1 VSANSSA
8 LSIVV
13 CVLLG
18 AAGQI
23 LLKTGASNPA
33 LVAQL
38 NAGSLAGFGLRA
50 LTSPA
55 ILCGFLL
62 YGASAAL
69 WLVILAR
76 TQISYAYPFISLGF
90 IITTLYGWQFL
101 GEQLSAVRAGG
112 VALIILGVILVSRT

>member
-1 VSANSSA
+1 LNANSSA
-8 LSIVV
+8 WSIVV

-38 NAGSLAGFGLRA
+38 NAGNVAGFGLRA
-50 LTSPA
+50 LSSPW
-55 ILCGFLL
+55 ILGGFLL
-62 YGASAAL
+62 YGASAAF

-90 IITTLYGWQFL
+90 IVTTLYGWQFL
-101 GEQLSAVRAGG
+101 GEHLSAMRAGG
-112 VALIILGVILVSRT
+112 VALIMLGVLLVSRT